1 MTTPISDAAPE
12 RPAQALTPKPPAT
25 KPRAPASTRRA
36 KPARRA
42 QSAARS
48 HPKAVTARAG
58 TQAAKILGLLRRPA
72 GASLAEL
79 RKATGW
85 QAHSVRGFL
94 SGTLKKKMRLRIH
107 KFTRASGERV
117 YRVPAR

>member
-1 MTTPISDAAPE
+1 MTSPISDSAPE
-12 RPAQALTPKPPAT
+12 QTAHAHTQKPAAVKPGVKAATVRTKPSRPARTRAHGQPKPP
-25 KPRAPASTRRA
+25 
-36 KPARRA
+36 
-42 QSAARS
+42 Q
-48 HPKAVTARAG
+48 VRAG
-58 TQAAKILGLLRRPA
+58 TQTAKILGLLRRPA

-94 SGTLKKKMRLRIH
+94 SGTVKKKMRLRIH